1 MKCRNST
8 CPFFEIRADK
18 GLSAESKHRCAV
30 FDALQNVEFKSGEV
44 LFLQGQPSSSLYSLS
59 KGVVKICSN
68 SAEGD
73 EHIVGLSSPDN
84 LLLGLQSINEDRYAY
99 TGIAETVVRAC
110 KINHRALLSHLED
123 KPGLAMRLVGA
134 MSAQLAHS
142 RALMEVMGHHCAAAK
157 IASFVLLMTPKS
169 EQGNCSFRMPFSRLE
184 VANILGLS
192 EETVCRIMAN
202 MYRSGAIYAPRGR
215 IEIRDWKQLNV
226 ISEGNH
232 ATHLAH

>member
-1 MKCRNST
+1 MKCRSSA

-18 GLSAESKHRCAV
+18 SLSAELNHRCAV
-30 FDALQNVEFKSGEV
+30 FDALQKVEFKSGEV
-44 LFLQGQPSSSLYSLS
+44 LFLQGQPSSSLYALS

-73 EHIVGLSSPDN
+73 EQIVGLSSPGN

-99 TGIAETVVRAC
+99 TGIAETAVLAC

-202 MYRSGAIYAPRGR
+202 MHRSGTLYAPRGK

-226 ISEGNH
+226 ISEGKH